1 MGVLLKLRSWHV
13 GFFVINLQWKLLPK
27 SYDTIKAGTVGS
39 TILDLPERQ
48 ASLPRTPQ
56 FLRGVFFKT
65 PRKNTPDLKVYGLLF
80 SHFITW
86 VKKVRGVFK
95 INATS
100 SLNFEISRQLSDLL
114 LSTLRL
120 TWMENAVAFS
130 IQPCYVSDFDMC
142 SDGFFPLMA
151 ILIHNFWE
159 STLRS

>member
-1 MGVLLKLRSWHV
+1 MGEGYIGILCVRTYAYKGLQVRADAPRIPSV
-13 GFFVINLQWKLLPK
+13 VMIRPFFITWV
-27 SYDTIKAGTVGS
+27 
-39 TILDLPERQ
+39 
-48 ASLPRTPQ
+48 
-56 FLRGVFFKT
+56 FLHGVFFKT
-65 PRKNTPDLKVYGLLF
+65 PRKNTPDFKVCGLLF

-130 IQPCYVSDFDMC
+130 TQPSYVSDFDMC

-151 ILIHNFWE
+151 ILIHNF
-159 STLRS
+159 